1 MLDARNVQFE
11 CSSDVCSPGCRHC
24 IEMEKSKLVSGLTRQ
39 TLMAVHLSVL
49 MLPLSAPWWISSAQ
63 DAPSGLVPERYWQP
77 CELVHY

>member
-1 MLDARNVQFE
+1 
-11 CSSDVCSPGCRHC
+11 
-24 IEMEKSKLVSGLTRQ
+24 MEKSKLVSGLTRQ